1 MKQDNFYYMFVGLL
15 ALLLLA
21 PVIAHI
27 FPAASGLIIQIALM
41 TVMVIGVWSL
51 QADNKLFITGII
63 LAATGVILSLANY
76 FQDSKILS
84 LITLSVLLVFCIL
97 SAIEAMKQILFSGKI
112 DANKLVGS
120 ICIYLLLGIIWSLF
134 YIFIAYFSSDAF
146 TGLAITTES
155 NTPWELELIYYSFV
169 TLTTLG
175 YGDIN
180 PVSGYARSLAYLEAV
195 CGQFYIAILV
205 ASLVSSLISDKQQE
219 NK

>member
-1 MKQDNFYYMFVGLL
+1 
-15 ALLLLA
+15 
-21 PVIAHI
+21 
-27 FPAASGLIIQIALM
+27 
-41 TVMVIGVWSL
+41 
-51 QADNKLFITGII
+51 
-63 LAATGVILSLANY
+63 
-76 FQDSKILS
+76 
-84 LITLSVLLVFCIL
+84 
-97 SAIEAMKQILFSGKI
+97 MKQILFRGRI

-146 TGLAITTES
+146 TGLAIATEN

-195 CGQFYIAILV
+195 CGQLYIAILV
-205 ASLVSSLISDKQQE
+205 ASLVSSLISDKQKE
-219 NK
+219 NM

>member
-1 MKQDNFYYMFVGLL
+1 MKQDNFYYMLAGLL
-15 ALLLLA
+15 VLLLLA
-21 PVIAHI
+21 PAIAHM
-27 FPAASGLIIQIALM
+27 FPAGSGLIIQIALM

-51 QADNKLFITGII
+51 QADSRFFIIGII
-63 LAATGVILSLANY
+63 LASIGTILSVVNY
-76 FQDSKILS
+76 FQDSRIIS
-84 LITLSVLLVFCIL
+84 LITLSVLLVFCVL
-97 SAIEAMKQILFSGKI
+97 SAIEAMKQILFSGRI

-134 YIFIAYFSSDAF
+134 YIFIAYFTADAF
-146 TGLAITTES
+146 TGLTLGTDN

-180 PVSGYARSLAYLEAV
+180 PVSAYARSLAYLEAI

-219 NK
+219 MK